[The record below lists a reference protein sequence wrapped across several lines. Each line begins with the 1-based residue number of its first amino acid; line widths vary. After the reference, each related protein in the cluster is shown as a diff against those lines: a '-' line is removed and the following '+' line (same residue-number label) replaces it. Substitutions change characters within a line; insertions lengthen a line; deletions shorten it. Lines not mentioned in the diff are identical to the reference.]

1 MSLVLVLAGVLV
13 VVGVLG
19 VLAVLV
25 DAMASVVPLDIPG
38 IIARRVVARARGPP
52 TPKQGVLDP
61 ATGWNV
67 PIDPPLRKTRFVRK
81 TPPTAGFN
89 DPGA

>member
-1 MSLVLVLAGVLV
+1 MSLVFVLAGVLV
-13 VVGVLG
+13 VVGVLV

-25 DAMASVVPLDIPG
+25 DAMASVVPLGIRG
-38 IIARRVVARARGPP
+38 IIACRVVPRARGPP
-52 TPKQGVLDP
+52 TPKKGLLDP

-67 PIDPPLRKTRFVRK
+67 PLDPLSETRFIRK

>member
-1 MSLVLVLAGVLV
+1 MSLVFVLAGVLD
-13 VVGVLG
+13 

-25 DAMASVVPLDIPG
+25 DTMVSVVPLDIRG
-38 IIARRVVARARGPP
+38 IIACRVVARARGPP
-52 TPKQGVLDP
+52 TQKKGLLDP

-67 PIDPPLRKTRFVRK
+67 PLDPLRRPRFIRK